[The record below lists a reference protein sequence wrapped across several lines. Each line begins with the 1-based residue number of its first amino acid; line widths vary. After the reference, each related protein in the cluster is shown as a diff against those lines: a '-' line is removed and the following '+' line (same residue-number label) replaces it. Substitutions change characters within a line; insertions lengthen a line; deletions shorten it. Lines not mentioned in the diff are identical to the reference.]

1 MRLYHNPKCSKSRQ
15 AFTIM
20 QNSGIAFEDYRYLE
34 SGIHPS
40 DISLLVELEG
50 IIRTNDLEYDL
61 QLDPT
66 NKLQIQELLESN
78 PKILQRP
85 ILVNGDKA
93 IIGRPVDKILTLLPL
108 A

>member
-1 MRLYHNPKCSKSRQ
+1 MRLYHNPRCSKSRQ
-15 AFTIM
+15 AIAIM
-20 QNSGIAFEDYRYLE
+20 QNSGIAFEEYRYLDL
-34 SGIHPS
+34 GVHPS
-40 DISLLVELEG
+40 DISILVELEG
-50 IIRTNDLEYDL
+50 IIRMNDLESDV

-66 NKLQIQELLESN
+66 NKSQIQELLQSN

-93 IIGRPVDKILTLLPL
+93 IIGRPVEKILTLLPS

>member
-1 MRLYHNPKCSKSRQ
+1 MRLYHNPRCSKSRQ

-34 SGIHPS
+34 LGIHPS
-40 DISLLVELEG
+40 DVSILVELEG
-50 IIRTNDLEYDL
+50 IIRINELESDI
-61 QLDPT
+61 QLDLT
-66 NKLQIQELLESN
+66 NKSQIRELLDSN

-85 ILVNGDKA
+85 ILVNDNEA
-93 IIGRPVDKILTLLPL
+93 IIGRPAEKILTLLPS

>member
-1 MRLYHNPKCSKSRQ
+1 
-15 AFTIM
+15 M

-34 SGIHPS
+34 FGVHPS
-40 DISLLVELEG
+40 DLSIIVELEG
-50 IIRTNDLEYDL
+50 IIRMNDLESDV

-66 NKLQIQELLESN
+66 NKSQIQELLQSN

-85 ILVNGDKA
+85 ILINGDKA
-93 IIGRPVDKILTLLPL
+93 IIGRPVEKILTLLPS

>member
-1 MRLYHNPKCSKSRQ
+1 MRLYHNPRCSKSRQ

-34 SGIHPS
+34 FGIHPS
-40 DISLLVELEG
+40 DVSILVELEG
-50 IIRTNDLEYDL
+50 IIRINELESDI
-61 QLDPT
+61 QLDLT
-66 NKLQIQELLESN
+66 NKSQIRELLDSN

-85 ILVNGDKA
+85 ILVNDNEA
-93 IIGRPVDKILTLLPL
+93 IIGRPAEKILTLLPS